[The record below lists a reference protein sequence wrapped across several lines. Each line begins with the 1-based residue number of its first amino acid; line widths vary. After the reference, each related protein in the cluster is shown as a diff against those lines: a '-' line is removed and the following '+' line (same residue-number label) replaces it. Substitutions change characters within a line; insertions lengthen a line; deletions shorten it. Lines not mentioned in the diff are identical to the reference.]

1 MNRNAKWLVVVF
13 VVALA
18 ARLLALA
25 VWLPHMK
32 PGVDLDSYRSLA
44 QHLAAGKGFVAVSD
58 AGRELPNV
66 SRTPLYPL
74 FLAGLIRIGGD
85 RLGWFLAVQCVLGAL
100 TCLLAVV
107 LGSRWLSRAG
117 AVVSGLLVAIDPNS
131 VMRCVDLRTETLFTL
146 LLVAGLCLLV
156 RPDPGWWCWAQG
168 GCLWSLATLC
178 RPIAMWLWLVVLILA
193 LTLRM
198 SWPRRLACFA
208 AFFLA
213 FLPLEIVWVA
223 RNVRLTGHVFFT
235 TISMCDLL
243 QYRAA
248 GVEATRT
255 HQPLE
260 TVQERFVKEL
270 GDIQFFDG
278 RAAFEARLQNYR
290 RTAMRILF
298 SAPLL
303 AVKQTCMGWPK
314 VLFGPGAHS
323 IDSMLE
329 KPGDPARWWPALYG
343 LGLVLLVF
351 LGVVGAIGWGRKAMW
366 LWAVALYFVVLVGGP
381 ESNSRFRTPITP
393 MLAVLAVA
401 SARSLRNAS

>member
-156 RPDPGWWCWAQG
+156 RPDRGGGAGRRAGACGRWRRSAVPLRCGCGWW
-168 GCLWSLATLC
+168 
-178 RPIAMWLWLVVLILA
+178 
-193 LTLRM
+193 
-198 SWPRRLACFA
+198 
-208 AFFLA
+208 
-213 FLPLEIVWVA
+213 
-223 RNVRLTGHVFFT
+223 
-235 TISMCDLL
+235 
-243 QYRAA
+243 Y
-248 GVEATRT
+248 
-255 HQPLE
+255 
-260 TVQERFVKEL
+260 
-270 GDIQFFDG
+270 
-278 RAAFEARLQNYR
+278 
-290 RTAMRILF
+290 
-298 SAPLL
+298 
-303 AVKQTCMGWPK
+303 
-314 VLFGPGAHS
+314 
-323 IDSMLE
+323 
-329 KPGDPARWWPALYG
+329 
-343 LGLVLLVF
+343 
-351 LGVVGAIGWGRKAMW
+351 
-366 LWAVALYFVVLVGGP
+366 
-381 ESNSRFRTPITP
+381 
-393 MLAVLAVA
+393 
-401 SARSLRNAS
+401 